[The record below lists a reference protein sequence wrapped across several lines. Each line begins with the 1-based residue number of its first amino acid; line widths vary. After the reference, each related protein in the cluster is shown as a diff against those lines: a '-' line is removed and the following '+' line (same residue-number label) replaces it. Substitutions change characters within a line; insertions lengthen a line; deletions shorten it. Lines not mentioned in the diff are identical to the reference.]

1 MLDKSSRICYNKDK
15 IRQGKRYKNM
25 KIWTKDIVVE
35 NREFHLEFWKDYMG
49 LMWTEISEKI
59 VKKPTIFDRKDY
71 RYEQIDKYWS
81 DANPVEKALHEIKK
95 YLNNEKAEKEIEK
108 LLDRFCD

>member
-1 MLDKSSRICYNKDK
+1 
-15 IRQGKRYKNM
+15 M

-49 LMWTEISEKI
+49 LMWTEISEKV
-59 VKKPTIFDRKDY
+59 VKKPTFFDRKDY

-95 YLNNEKAEKEIEK
+95 YLNNEKQEKEIEK
-108 LLDRFCD
+108 LLDRFCDQWYNKDIEKEKR